1 MIPMAFERV
10 CGYLR
15 LLAPRGLVVAGRH
28 AARPMTV
35 CFLSRIIAVFLP
47 SFFRV
52 VFESFSSRFRDC
64 KVTVH
69 LIL

>member
-1 MIPMAFERV
+1 MILMAFERV

-35 CFLSRIIAVFLP
+35 CFLSRIVAVFLP
-47 SFFRV
+47 FFYRIFFESFSCRFRV
-52 VFESFSSRFRDC
+52 VFEIVR
-64 KVTVH
+64 
-69 LIL
+69 